1 MKKHTRIAALLMAA
15 ALMLTLLAG
24 CGGGPEDEQTT
35 DEPGSEASG
44 LVWVS
49 EFTKVNGIEDYIS
62 NPVISDGKAYVS
74 QSGYDESTGVWTPG
88 IWVIDLTTGE
98 ASKLEGYTP
107 SAGPE
112 GYEDVYVSINS
123 LSAAADGGF
132 WVSESIN
139 ATRFNLPEGFNEET
153 DDRYQ
158 YAEEYSSAALRH
170 LDATGAEVSSVDLSA
185 AQAAAEANSQA
196 TADMYGGSIYLSSSG
211 SDAEGNIGL
220 LYNQSILVML
230 SSTGEVLYSGYQ
242 EGWWDKFMTLQ
253 DGTLA
258 ISGSGNSGYVLRP
271 LDFAAK
277 GFGEDIELPQDAYNI
292 YPGGGEYT
300 VSYINSSY
308 VYGFK
313 AETGE
318 TVQLASL
325 INCDVNEED
334 VSALT
339 LTEDGGIIC
348 LLFSYDD
355 NSAEIARLV
364 QKDASEIP
372 ETKTLRLAC
381 NYLSQ
386 DLRRQVLD
394 FNRANTGV
402 RIEVIDYSQ
411 YATEDDYSAGI
422 TKLNTEIISGNVPD
436 LFVADE
442 LPIEQYGA
450 KGLLYDLYELID
462 SDEELSRDSF
472 FPNILKAMETDGKL
486 YSITSTFG
494 IVSLVGNAEVV
505 GEEMGW
511 TLQEMMDVVNAHPEV
526 QYVLDPGSTK
536 STMLQTML
544 ALNLGEYV
552 DWATGEC
559 SFNGQDFIDVLNFCN
574 MFPET
579 FDYNSGNYES
589 TPALVSSGRQLLAS
603 YSASDFE
610 QFQMY
615 EAMFGGQLAFKG
627 FPTSEGVGNVVIPT
641 GSRLSISSTCED
653 VEAAWSFVRGMLTED
668 YFSEDNYYVYGYPL
682 NKAAFDKLEAKA
694 MEKQYETDPETGEQV
709 EVSTGGWGWD
719 DFYIDVYAMTEE
731 QAQQLEELIA
741 SVDRTYS
748 YDQNIMDLV
757 MEECA
762 GFFAG
767 TKTAEQTAS
776 LIQDRV
782 SIYVNEQR

>member
-24 CGGGPEDEQTT
+24 CGGAPEDGQNT
-35 DEPGSEASG
+35 DEPGSGATG

-49 EFTKVNGIEDYIS
+49 EFTKVSGIEDYIS
-62 NPVISDGKAYVS
+62 NPVLSGDKVYVS
-74 QSGYDESTGVWTPG
+74 QSGYDETTGAWTPG

-107 SAGPE
+107 TAAPE
-112 GYEDVYVSINS
+112 GYDDTYVSINS
-123 LSAAADGGF
+123 LSPAPDGGL

-158 YAEEYSSAALRH
+158 YAEEFNSASLRL
-170 LDATGAEVSSVDLSA
+170 LDATGAEVSAVDLTA
-185 AQAAAEANSQA
+185 AQEAAEANSQA
-196 TADMYGGSIYLSSSG
+196 TADMYGGSMYLSSSG

-220 LYNQSILVML
+220 LYNQSIVVML

-242 EGWWDKFMTLQ
+242 EGWWDKFLTLP

-258 ISGSGNSGYVLRP
+258 MSGSGNAGYVLRP
-271 LDFAAK
+271 LDFATK
-277 GFGEDIELPQDAYNI
+277 GFGEDIELPNGAYNI

-300 VSYINSSY
+300 ASYIDSSY

-318 TVQLASL
+318 AVQLASL

-334 VSALT
+334 ISALC
-339 LTEDGGIIC
+339 LTDDGGILC

-364 QKDASEIP
+364 QKDASEVP

-381 NYLSQ
+381 NYISQ

-394 FNRANTGV
+394 FNRANSGV
-402 RIEVIDYSQ
+402 RIEVVDYSQ
-411 YATEDDYSAGI
+411 YATEDDYSAGV

-436 LFVADE
+436 LFVADQ

-472 FPNILKAMETDGKL
+472 FPNILKAMESDGKL
-486 YSITSTFG
+486 YSIAPTFG
-494 IVSLVGNAEVV
+494 IVSLVGNADVV

-511 TLQEMMDVVNAHPEV
+511 TLQEMMDVAKAHPEA
-526 QYVLDPGSTK
+526 QYLLDPYSTK
-536 STMLQTML
+536 SSMLQTML

-559 SFNGQDFIDVLNFCN
+559 SFNSQDFIDVLNFCN
-574 MFPET
+574 MFPEEY
-579 FDYNSGNYES
+579 DYNNGNNES
-589 TPALVSSGRQLLAS
+589 TPALISSGRQLLTT
-603 YSASDFE
+603 YSANDFE
-610 QFQMY
+610 SFQMY
-615 EAMFGGQLAFKG
+615 EAMFGGHLAFKG
-627 FPTSEGVGNVVIPT
+627 FPTSEGIGNVAVPN
-641 GSRLSISSTCED
+641 GSRLSISATCSD
-653 VEAAWSFVRGMLTED
+653 VDAAWSFVRSMLTED
-668 YFSEDNYYVYGYPL
+668 YYNEDNYYVYGYPL

-719 DFYIDVYAMTEE
+719 DFYIEVYAMSEE
-731 QAQQLEELIA
+731 QAQQLDELIA

-757 MEECA
+757 TEECA
-762 GFFAG
+762 DFFAG
-767 TKTAEQTAS
+767 TKTAEQAAS

>member
-24 CGGGPEDEQTT
+24 CGGGPEGEQTT
-35 DEPGSEASG
+35 DEPGGEASG

-49 EFTKVNGIEDYIS
+49 EFTNVNGIDDYIS

-74 QSGYDESTGVWTPG
+74 QSGYDETTGTWTPS
-88 IWVIDLTTGE
+88 IWAIDLTTGE

-107 SAGPE
+107 SVGPD

-153 DDRYQ
+153 GDRYQ

-170 LDATGAEVSSVDLSA
+170 LDSTGAEVSSIDLSA

-196 TADMYGGSIYLSSSG
+196 TADMYGGSVYLSSSG

-230 SSTGEVLYSGYQ
+230 SNTGEVLYSGYQ
-242 EGWWDKFMTLQ
+242 DGWWDRFMTLP

-258 ISGSGNSGYVLRP
+258 MTGSGSSGYVLRP

-292 YPGGGEYT
+292 YSGGGDYT
-300 VSYINSSY
+300 LSYINSSC

-318 TVQLASL
+318 SAQLASL
-325 INCDVNEED
+325 INCDVNEENINAL
-334 VSALT
+334 ALT
-339 LTEDGGIIC
+339 DDGGILC

-355 NSAEIARLV
+355 NSAEIAHLV

-386 DLRRQVLD
+386 ELRRQLLD

-472 FPNILKAMETDGKL
+472 FPNVLKAMETDGKL
-486 YSITSTFG
+486 YSITSAFG
-494 IVSLVGNAEVV
+494 IVSLVGNADVV

-511 TLQEMMDVVNAHPEV
+511 TLQEMMDVANAHPEV
-526 QYVLDPGSTK
+526 QYLLDPYTTRAS
-536 STMLQTML
+536 MLQTML
-544 ALNLGEYV
+544 ALNLGDYV
-552 DWATGEC
+552 DKATGEC
-559 SFNGQDFIDVLNFCN
+559 SFTGQDFIDVLNFCN
-574 MFPET
+574 MFPESY
-579 FDYNSGNYES
+579 DYNSSNSES
-589 TPALVSSGRQLLAS
+589 TPALISSGRQLLS
-603 YSASDFE
+603 TYSASDFE

-627 FPTSEGVGNVVIPT
+627 FPTSEGVGNVVVPN

-653 VEAAWSFVRGMLTED
+653 VEAAWSFVREMLTEE

-719 DFYIDVYAMTEE
+719 DFYIDIYAMTEE

-741 SVDRTYS
+741 SVDRSYS

-757 MEECA
+757 TEECA
-762 GFFAG
+762 DFFAG
-767 TKTAEQTAS
+767 NRTAEQAAS

-782 SIYVNEQR
+782 STYVNERR